1 MKYYILSTL
10 AILLLFSCQAPEV
23 WPEDIDGKKTLLK
36 EKRTELQALQA
47 DIDKLNTEIE
57 VLEPKKVDKAVVDL
71 RTISPSTF
79 NSFVSVQAN
88 VVSDDMAM
96 ASSETGGRI
105 LSVNVEEGQYVK
117 RGNLIAR
124 VDLQSL
130 EKQKDELVTNLNFA
144 TTVFERQKRLWDQEI
159 GSELQYLEAKTNKER
174 IEKGIAQIETQLA
187 KANVYA
193 PISGI
198 IDREFLSAGEMAAPG
213 APIVQILNTSKI
225 KIVADIPER
234 NLQSVKR
241 GDQVEIYFP
250 AIDKTITERI
260 SLVGR
265 SIDPSNRTFKIEMN
279 TSTMGG
285 LLKPNLLAEV
295 KFNDLSIK
303 DAIVIP
309 VDIIQEN
316 VDGQKYVYVGKKDQ
330 GKTIAEK
337 VVIETE
343 DSYDSEIVITQGLK
357 EGDML
362 LVKGHKSVKNG
373 TELIVNN
380 SEK

>member
-1 MKYYILSTL
+1 MKQIILSTL
-10 AILLLFSCQAPEV
+10 AILLIFACQAPEQ
-23 WPEDIDGKKTLLK
+23 WPEDIAGKKALLK
-36 EKRTELQALQA
+36 EKRTELQILQS
-47 DIDKLNTEIE
+47 DIDKLNEELET
-57 VLEPKKVDKAVVDL
+57 LEPKKIDKAVVDID
-71 RTISPSTF
+71 TVKATNFKSY
-79 NSFVSVQAN
+79 VSVQAN

-117 RGNLIAR
+117 RGGLIAR

-130 EKQKDELVTNLNFA
+130 EKQKDELVTSLNFA

-187 KANVYA
+187 KENVYA

-213 APIVQILNTSKI
+213 APIVQILNTTKI
-225 KIVADIPER
+225 KVVADIPER

-250 AIDKTITERI
+250 AIDKTINERI

-279 TSTMGG
+279 TSTIGG

-316 VDGQKYVYVGKKDQ
+316 VNGEEYVYIGTPKDGKI
-330 GKTIAEK
+330 IAEK
-337 VVIETE
+337 LVIET
-343 DSYDSEIVITQGLK
+343 DQSYDSQIVVTNGLK
-357 EGDML
+357 ESDIL
-362 LVKGHKSVKNG
+362 IVKGHKSVKNG
-373 TELIVNN
+373 TELIINN